1 MTVKRETMTTDK
13 ARLFFLQSIRQTC
26 SLAHMMNQ
34 EVFKLLDVKAKHI
47 IPHCHAVQ
55 NLNLL
60 AVCSQQDELMIGR
73 ETRNTEK

>member
-1 MTVKRETMTTDK
+1 
-13 ARLFFLQSIRQTC
+13 
-26 SLAHMMNQ
+26 MMNQ
-34 EVFKLLDVKAKHI
+34 EVFKPLDVKAKHI